1 VIAGAS
7 LLLLPPN
14 SMIGNPFVGYDAYTR
29 HINALNMTMKLDVPL
44 RGAIRLKQYSYRTEE
59 T

>member
-1 VIAGAS
+1 
-7 LLLLPPN
+7 
-14 SMIGNPFVGYDAYTR
+14 MIGNLFAGYDAYTR
-29 HINALNMTMKLDVPL
+29 HISVLNMTMKLEDPL

>member
-1 VIAGAS
+1 VTAGAS

-14 SMIGNPFVGYDAYTR
+14 SMIGNPFAGYDAYTR
-29 HINALNMTMKLDVPL
+29 HISVLNMTMKLEDPL

>member
-1 VIAGAS
+1 
-7 LLLLPPN
+7 
-14 SMIGNPFVGYDAYTR
+14 MIGNPFAGYDAYTR
-29 HINALNMTMKLDVPL
+29 HISVLNMTMKLEDPL